1 MKILLISDVEERSL
15 WDYWNDATA
24 ERLADVGLVLSAG
37 DLKPEYL
44 EFLVTMLNV
53 PLVYVRGNHDGMYDK
68 RPPEGCENADGKL
81 LEVECGRGDSRQKV
95 RILGLGGSIRYR
107 DDSSDMYTEREMEQ
121 RVRRVERSIILQKV
135 SDAVKALMSPDK
147 DLMSPDKDLM
157 SPDAGGNAAEKRPP
171 FDILLTHA
179 PCRGYGDMEDLP
191 HNGFECFNSLLN
203 KYSPQLHCYGH
214 MHREY
219 GRIDRQLKHPSGTLL
234 INCSG
239 YHIIDFVTP

>member
-1 MKILLISDVEERSL
+1 MKILLISDVEERLL
-15 WDYWNDATA
+15 WDNWNDATA
-24 ERLADVGLVLSAG
+24 QSLADVGLVLSAG

-81 LEVECGRGDSRQKV
+81 IEVDCGRGDSMQKV
-95 RILGLGGSIRYR
+95 RILGFGGSMRYR

-121 RVRRVERSIILQKV
+121 RVRKAERSIILQKV
-135 SDAVKALMSPDK
+135 ADAVKELMSPDK
-147 DLMSPDKDLM
+147 DLKSQ
-157 SPDAGGNAAEKRPP
+157 DAGGSAAEKRPP

-191 HNGFECFNSLLN
+191 HNGFECFNDFLN
-203 KYSPQLHCYGH
+203 KYSPRLHCYGH
-214 MHREY
+214 VHPEY
-219 GRIDRQLKHPSGTLL
+219 GAARRHMIHPSGTML

-239 YHIIDFVTP
+239 HYIIDFVKP